1 MSFCTLVQLVNC
13 HLTGYIV
20 HCLYCV
26 LVALVNLL
34 LKTMMMMMMMMMMM
48 GQVYVSHVRHSNG
61 RHHSSVR
68 NEGDH
73 EWLGSIGLNSY
84 QGTGRNGLHM
94 ERSNR
99 TGSAA

>member
-1 MSFCTLVQLVNC
+1 
-13 HLTGYIV
+13 
-20 HCLYCV
+20 
-26 LVALVNLL
+26 
-34 LKTMMMMMMMMMMM
+34 MMMMMMMM

-84 QGTGRNGLHM
+84 QGTGR
-94 ERSNR
+94 
-99 TGSAA
+99 